1 MSLSL
6 LKALRFFVPAALIL
20 VYCSIFGKI
29 VGLWTT
35 PIPDFSKDYYLPVV
49 VAPAVLYYIT
59 PLRKWVNA
67 PHHRRVNENLRRG
80 LVSIAGYPDRVD
92 KYTWKS
98 LRPLFYSLVDGDES
112 LKNKATLAYMNGL
125 LWTSLA
131 DSTALSVL
139 YAILAAL
146 LIAIGMKEAVV
157 ALELFCAIAVVSI
170 IGSVVTTNKQIDIGN
185 QQLEVMELKNKSDIE
200 KRLNKLDN

>member
-1 MSLSL
+1 
-6 LKALRFFVPAALIL
+6 L
-20 VYCSIFGKI
+20 VYCSLFGKF
-29 VGLWTT
+29 VGLWTA

-49 VAPAVLYYIT
+49 VVPAVLYYIT

-67 PHHRRVNENLRRG
+67 PYHAKVSENLRRG
-80 LVSIAGYPDRVD
+80 VVSIAGYPDRVD

-98 LRPLFYSLVDGDES
+98 LRSLFFSLVDSDES
-112 LKNKATLAYMNGL
+112 LKNKASLAYMNGL

-157 ALELFCAIAVVSI
+157 AFELFCTIAIVSI
-170 IGSVVTTNKQIDIGN
+170 IGSIVTTNKQIDIGN
-185 QQLEVMELKNKSDIE
+185 EQLEVMELKYREEIE